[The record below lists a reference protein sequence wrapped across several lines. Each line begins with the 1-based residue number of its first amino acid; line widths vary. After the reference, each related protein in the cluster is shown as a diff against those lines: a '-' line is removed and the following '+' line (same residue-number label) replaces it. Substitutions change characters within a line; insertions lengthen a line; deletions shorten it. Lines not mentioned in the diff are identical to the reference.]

1 LKIKPYID
9 ILVTTLP
16 ISNDIDS
23 KRDGRRLVEIML
35 TNNKWELLSS
45 LCGVLEEFAEAI
57 EQLGGSKYI
66 THSIMSPMLK
76 EVKKRIR
83 PRNIRLQTNMNV
95 NIEEISDVFEEEKEG
110 ELAEN
115 TQNTLGNKVD
125 INKPLET
132 QNILEKVKLDLYN
145 AMELYWDREETEI
158 LILALLDSR
167 IKSLDFVN
175 NDEIRDEA
183 KELLEKKYI
192 ELKGDSSSLENIHQ
206 TPTTFSS
213 TRSGRK
219 LLLSIFE

>member
-1 LKIKPYID
+1 
-9 ILVTTLP
+9 
-16 ISNDIDS
+16 
-23 KRDGRRLVEIML
+23 
-35 TNNKWELLSS
+35 
-45 LCGVLEEFAEAI
+45 
-57 EQLGGSKYI
+57 
-66 THSIMSPMLK
+66 
-76 EVKKRIR
+76 
-83 PRNIRLQTNMNV
+83 MN
-95 NIEEISDVFEEEKEG
+95 
-110 ELAEN
+110 
-115 TQNTLGNKVD
+115 
-125 INKPLET
+125 INKLLET